1 MSFYRSILAA
11 VAAVAIATPV
21 FADDTTANAAGNAQP
36 QQNTTVAQADNT
48 ATQATTGDQAGTT
61 ATDTKININK
71 ATAKDLSKVKGL
83 SMSKAK
89 QIVAYRTKHGDFK
102 SVDDLSNVKGFK
114 KIKPDTLKQIQDQ
127 LTAE

>member
-21 FADDTTANAAGNAQP
+21 FADDTTANTTSGAAA
-36 QQNTTVAQADNT
+36 TT
-48 ATQATTGDQAGTT
+48 ATQADTSATQTATAGDQAANT
-61 ATDTKININK
+61 ATDSKVNVNK
-71 ATAKDLSKVKGL
+71 ATASELSKVKGL
-83 SMSKAK
+83 SMAKAK

-102 SVDDLSNVKGFK
+102 TLDDLSNVKGFK
-114 KIKPDTLKQIQDQ
+114 KMKPDTMKQIQDQ

>member
-21 FADDTTANAAGNAQP
+21 FADDTTAASAGNAP
-36 QQNTTVAQADNT
+36 ANTTVAQADAT
-48 ATQATTGDQAGTT
+48 ATQTTGDQAGAT

-71 ATAKDLSKVKGL
+71 ASAKELAKVKGL

-89 QIVAYRTKHGDFK
+89 QIVAYRSKHGDFK
-102 SVDDLSNVKGFK
+102 TTDDLSNVKGFK
-114 KIKPDTLKQIQDQ
+114 KVKPDTMKQIQDQ